1 MTTASP
7 TSPGTNET
15 SGALI
20 DAARALAPTIRATAA
35 DIERERQLPAE
46 VVDALH
52 EAGLF
57 RMTVPRDLGGLE
69 ADALTVTR
77 VLEELGAADG
87 SVAWCVLIAAA
98 SIAVLGWLPRAFAEQ
113 VASDPRVVVAGTL
126 MPTGQA
132 VEADGG
138 YSVRGR
144 WAFASGIR
152 HATWVYATTVLMD
165 GADPRRGPTG
175 LPVTRICLVPLE
187 QATVQDTWYT
197 AGLRGTGSDH
207 FTLDDVFVPSEHAI
221 DPAPILFGSSAS
233 GWHDYPFYQCA
244 TLLVSIFGGLQL
256 GIARGV
262 LEEFRSLA
270 QLKTPWQARQLLRDQ
285 NRIQSAVAR
294 AQAQIESAR
303 AYVHGALGDLWDTVA
318 ATGRSAPEQRARAL
332 LAQAYASDLAMDVVD
347 TLGHLAGTTALYT
360 PNRFDQA
367 LRDVRAAAAH
377 RALSPPM
384 FEAAGRVA
392 LGMEAAAPFF

>member
-1 MTTASP
+1 LTTAIR
-7 TSPGTNET
+7 TSVESDAPSET
-15 SGALI
+15 LL
-20 DAARALAPTIRATAA
+20 DATRALAPAIRAAAA
-35 DIERERQLPAE
+35 DIERDRQLPAPLL
-46 VVDALH
+46 DALH

-57 RMTVPRDLGGLE
+57 RMTLPRDLGGLE
-69 ADALTVTR
+69 VDALTVTR

-98 SIAVLGWLPRAFAEQ
+98 SSAVLGWLPRAFAEQ
-113 VASDPRVVVAGTL
+113 VASDSRVVVAGTL

-138 YSVRGR
+138 YRVTGR

-165 GADPRRGPTG
+165 GADPRRGATG
-175 LPVTRICLVPLE
+175 QPDTRICLVPLE

-207 FTLDDVFVPSEHAI
+207 FTLQDAFVPFEHAI
-221 DPAPILFGSSAS
+221 DPAPILFGSSRSA
-233 GWHDYPFYQCA
+233 WHTYPFYQCA
-244 TLLVSIFGGLQL
+244 TLLVSIFGGLQI

-262 LEEFRSLA
+262 LEEFWSLA
-270 QLKTPWQARQLLRDQ
+270 QSKTPWQARQVLRDQ
-285 NRIQSAVAR
+285 NRIQAAVAR

-303 AYVHGALGDLWDTVA
+303 TYVHSALGDLWDTVA
-318 ATGRSAPEQRARAL
+318 TTGRSAPEQRARAL

-347 TLGHLAGTTALYT
+347 ALGHLAGTTALYT

-377 RALSPPM
+377 RALSLPM